1 MSYKIIIT
9 DGYFK
14 KLKKFIKKHPD
25 VLIRYEKIIKLLELD
40 PYHPSLRL
48 HQLKGDLKEYQ
59 SVSITM
65 KYRVVIDFVIKE
77 NEIIPIDIG
86 THDEVY
92 WVVVIAKLVF

>member
-1 MSYKIIIT
+1 MNYKIIRT
-9 DGYFK
+9 DEYFK

-25 VLIRYEKIIKLLELD
+25 ILDRYIKTIKLLEID

-48 HQLKGDLKEYQ
+48 HKLKGHLKEYQ
-59 SVSITM
+59 SISITM
-65 KYRVVIDFVIKE
+65 KYRVVIDFIIKE

-92 WVVVIAKLVF
+92 

>member
-1 MSYKIIIT
+1 MLYKIIRT
-9 DGYFK
+9 DEYFR

-25 VLIRYEKIIKLLELD
+25 VLDRYIKAIKLLEVD

-48 HQLKGDLKEYQ
+48 HKLQGQLKEYQ
-59 SVSITM
+59 SISIAI

-77 NEIIPIDIG
+77 NEIILLDIG

-92 WVVVIAKLVF
+92 

>member
-1 MSYKIIIT
+1 MSYKIIRT
-9 DGYFK
+9 DEYFK

-25 VLIRYEKIIKLLELD
+25 VLDRYAKTIELLEID

-48 HQLKGDLKEYQ
+48 HKLRGKLQEYH

-65 KYRVVIDFVIKE
+65 QYRVVIDFVIKE

-86 THDEVY
+86 AHDEVC
-92 WVVVIAKLVF
+92 